1 MSSDTFANLVKSS
14 TVSIP
19 LEEYLKLEPY
29 IKQLKDT
36 IERQNTRLEQVHDI
50 LSLKD
55 ENKRLKDTI
64 DGYYSRELWD
74 GHLRGIT
81 ELWYFSQTGVYLR
94 QCGVLGKLQR
104 LTSKIKSSIDDDT
117 MYDEYGCGDIYQ
129 ELADEGPFCVKDCTD
144 IDAFCEK
151 VLHCFESE
159 SFRKS
164 YGFPPK

>member
-29 IKQLKDT
+29 IKQ
-36 IERQNTRLEQVHDI
+36 VYDI
-50 LSLKD
+50 QTLKD
-55 ENKRLKDTI
+55 ENKRLKDALEKQNQRLER
-64 DGYYSRELWD
+64 YYSRELWD
-74 GHLRGIT
+74 SHLREIET
-81 ELWYFSQTGVYLR
+81 LWMWSQTGENAVN
-94 QCGVLGKLQR
+94 VLGKLQR
-104 LTSKIKSSIDDDT
+104 LTTKIRISINDEVVFDDYDAF
-117 MYDEYGCGDIYQ
+117 MYKDSAFTVD
-129 ELADEGPFCVKDCTD
+129 GPFCVKDCTD

-164 YGFPPK
+164 YSLPPK